1 MTSTRIC
8 VFCGSS
14 AGVRP
19 ACAEA
24 ARILGAALARRKIGL
39 VYGGGSVGLMGAV
52 ADAALAGGDE
62 VIGVIPGTLVARE
75 LAHSGLADL
84 RVVGSMHERKALM
97 AELSDAF
104 LTLPGAFGTLDETCE
119 MLTWNQ
125 LGIHAKPCGILD
137 VDGYYAPLLAFLD
150 RAVEEGF
157 LGVETRAL
165 LVRDDEPERLLARLL
180 ERVPDPR
187 GSGARPSARRR

>member
-1 MTSTRIC
+1 M
-8 VFCGSS
+8 
-14 AGVRP
+14 
-19 ACAEA
+19 
-24 ARILGAALARRKIGL
+24 
-39 VYGGGSVGLMGAV
+39 MGAV
-52 ADAALAGGDE
+52 ADAALAGGGE

-75 LAHSGLADL
+75 LAHSGLRDL
-84 RVVGSMHERKALM
+84 RVVRSMHERKALM

-125 LGIHAKPCGILD
+125 LGIHEKPCGILD
-137 VDGYYAPLLAFLD
+137 VDGYYTPLLGFLD

-157 LGVETRAL
+157 LGAASRAL

-180 ERVPDPR
+180 DLS
-187 GSGARPSARRR
+187 GSGARLSARRT

>member
-1 MTSTRIC
+1 LTRIC

-19 ACAEA
+19 AYAKA
-24 ARILGAALARRKIGL
+24 AREVGAALARRKIGL

-52 ADAALAGGDE
+52 ADAALAGGGE
-62 VIGVIPGTLVARE
+62 VIGVIPETLVARE
-75 LAHSGLADL
+75 LAHSGLRDL
-84 RVVGSMHERKALM
+84 RVVRSMHARKALM

-125 LGIHAKPCGILD
+125 LEIHAKPCGILD
-137 VDGYYAPLLAFLD
+137 VDGYYAPLLGFLD

-157 LGVETRAL
+157 LALESRAL
-165 LVRDDEPERLLARLL
+165 LVRDDEPDRLLARLL
-180 ERVPDPR
+180 ELSGP
-187 GSGARPSARRR
+187 GARPSARRS

>member
-1 MTSTRIC
+1 LTRIC

-19 ACAEA
+19 AYAKA
-24 ARILGAALARRKIGL
+24 ARALGAALARKEVGL

-52 ADAALAGGDE
+52 ADAALAGGGE

-75 LAHSGLADL
+75 LAHGGLADL
-84 RVVGSMHERKALM
+84 RVVRSMHERKALM
-97 AELSDAF
+97 GELSDAF

-137 VDGYYAPLLAFLD
+137 VEGYYGPLLQFLD

-157 LGVETRAL
+157 LGAESRAL
-165 LVRDDEPERLLARLL
+165 LVRDDDPERLLARLL
-180 ERVPDPR
+180 DLTGPA
-187 GSGARPSARRR
+187 ARPSGRRR

>member
-1 MTSTRIC
+1 MTRIC
-8 VFCGSS
+8 VFCGSNP
-14 AGVRP
+14 GVRP
-19 ACAEA
+19 TYAEA
-24 ARILGAALARRKIGL
+24 ARKVGAALARRKIGL

-52 ADAALAGGDE
+52 ADAALAGGGE

-125 LGIHAKPCGILD
+125 LGIHEKPCGILD
-137 VDGYYAPLLAFLD
+137 VDGYYGPLLRFLD

-157 LGVETRAL
+157 LGAETRAL